1 MAFSLT
7 GHRGAANTKTTGTTL
22 AMTVSGA
29 NIAAGALV
37 IVRAVTDNQGLVNGA
52 TTAHS
57 ITDSQSNTYTRIAEY
72 TRTSGGAADGVTAS
86 IHYSVLTTGLTSGTD
101 TITLTSQNVPSRAL
115 GADEFSAG
123 TLGTPAGSG
132 ATGNGT
138 TPAASLS
145 GMTSRTWLYIGLAG
159 REYTTADGF
168 TQDTD
173 YSDLTQIG
181 TSGGGPVSNVS
192 GPAGYRIYASSTG
205 DTYDP
210 SYTTAADW
218 ACVIAA
224 LYESS
229 GAYTLTAAQGSVA
242 LSGQAAGLPAARKL
256 SAEYGSFG
264 ETGEAAS
271 PLAGR
276 LLTAD
281 YGALAET
288 GQAAGLLADRLLTA
302 EYGAYTLTGQAVG
315 LIYSGTAK
323 VLTAEYGAFTLTG
336 QAAGL
341 LVARKF
347 SAEYGAFALTGQTAG
362 LIYSGSAKV
371 LTAEYGAFA
380 LTGQTAGLVV
390 ARKLSAAYETYTL
403 SGQAAGLLFGRKLS
417 AAYETYAL
425 TGQATGLLV
434 GRKLVAVYGPFVLS
448 GQATG
453 LVAARL
459 LTASYGSYTLTGI
472 AATLLYSGELP
483 EWLWMFM
490 ALVGRVPGAAMAGRA
505 PGEAF
510 TGRAPGEA
518 FTVVE

>member
-362 LIYSGSAKV
+362 L
-371 LTAEYGAFA
+371 
-380 LTGQTAGLVV
+380 VV

>member
-323 VLTAEYGAFTLTG
+323 VLTAEYGAF
-336 QAAGL
+336 
-341 LVARKF
+341 
-347 SAEYGAFALTGQTAG
+347 
-362 LIYSGSAKV
+362 
-371 LTAEYGAFA
+371 A